1 MRPTV
6 LIGGVAPL
14 QLAGTESYARVKPG
28 ANGPVDRIYSSQPNT
43 LPAGALRPGRV
54 ERFDFGGGVAPP
66 WSFRPRPCGLVL
78 PGGLCR
84 RPGFAFWKLGLSLV

>member
-43 LPAGALRPGRV
+43 LLWVGRTQQPQLFSRLPAFQTFSRRWICAEGS
-54 ERFDFGGGVAPP
+54 DS
-66 WSFRPRPCGLVL
+66 SFLVVTRYFSFSSD
-78 PGGLCR
+78 GEAG
-84 RPGFAFWKLGLSLV
+84 

>member
-14 QLAGTESYARVKPG
+14 QLAGTESYARIKPG

-43 LPAGALRPGRV
+43 LLWVGRTQKPQLFSRLPAFQTFSRRWICAEGS
-54 ERFDFGGGVAPP
+54 DS
-66 WSFRPRPCGLVL
+66 SFLVVTRYFSFSSD
-78 PGGLCR
+78 GEAG
-84 RPGFAFWKLGLSLV
+84 